1 MQPAPGAETA
11 RCPSPRSLIA
21 LGAANSE
28 AAHWFLV
35 RADDLIPQIV
45 EGLPQEHPVWSH
57 GEHDTLLPDWLGETT
72 IDKTAM
78 RSCKRHEWLLV
89 KAWDQS

>member
-1 MQPAPGAETA
+1 
-11 RCPSPRSLIA
+11 
-21 LGAANSE
+21 
-28 AAHWFLV
+28 V
-35 RADDLIPQIV
+35 RADDLIPQIA

-78 RSCKRHEWLLV
+78 RSCKGDEWLLV
-89 KAWDQS
+89 EAWDQR